1 MKLIGL
7 TGGIGAGKST
17 VSDYLKQKGYPVL
30 DADMVARE
38 IVEPGR
44 PTLSELSHTFGE
56 EILNPDGSL
65 NRGALAKIV
74 FADAHKKQLMDQIM
88 HGRVI
93 DILLNRAKA
102 MTDEPVVF
110 IDVPLLFETGMD
122 FYMDQVWMVDAA
134 EDLRIQRVMNRDGSS
149 MEEVRKRIQFQSDR
163 DEKIQKSH
171 VILDNCCDKRILFE
185 QIDER
190 LRELWENEGLLC
202 EDSF

>member
-30 DADMVARE
+30 DADLVARE
-38 IVEPGR
+38 IVEPGTE
-44 PTLSELSHTFGE
+44 TLSELSRAFGE
-56 EILNPDGSL
+56 EILNPEGSL
-65 NRGALAKIV
+65 NRGVLAKIV
-74 FADAHKKQLMDQIM
+74 FTDANKKLLMDRIM
-88 HGRVI
+88 HGKVI
-93 DILLNRAKA
+93 DILLSRAKA

-122 FYMDQVWMVDAA
+122 RYMDQVWMVDAD
-134 EDLRIQRVMNRDGSS
+134 EDVRIQRVMNRDGSS
-149 MEEVRKRIQFQSDR
+149 MEDVRKRIQYQSGR

-171 VILDNCCDKRILFE
+171 VILNNCCDRKILYE

-190 LRELWENEGLLC
+190 LSELWENEGL
-202 EDSF
+202 

>member
-30 DADMVARE
+30 DADLVARE
-38 IVEPGR
+38 IVEPGTE
-44 PTLSELSHTFGE
+44 TLSELSRAFGE
-56 EILNPDGSL
+56 EILNPEGSL
-65 NRGALAKIV
+65 NRGVLAKIV
-74 FADAHKKQLMDQIM
+74 FTDANKKQLMDRIM
-88 HGRVI
+88 HGKVI
-93 DILLNRAKA
+93 DILLSRAKA

-122 FYMDQVWMVDAA
+122 RYMDQVWMVDAD
-134 EDLRIQRVMNRDGSS
+134 EDVRIQRVMNRDGSS
-149 MEEVRKRIQFQSDR
+149 MEDVRKRIQYQSGR

-171 VILDNCCDKRILFE
+171 VILNNCCDRKILYE

-190 LRELWENEGLLC
+190 LSELWENEGL
-202 EDSF
+202 

>member
-30 DADMVARE
+30 DADLVARE
-38 IVEPGR
+38 IVEPGTE
-44 PTLSELSHTFGE
+44 TLSELSRAFGE
-56 EILNPDGSL
+56 EILNPEGSL
-65 NRGALAKIV
+65 NRGVLAKIV
-74 FADAHKKQLMDQIM
+74 FTDANKKQLMDQIM
-88 HGRVI
+88 HGKVI
-93 DILLNRAKA
+93 DILLSRAKA

-122 FYMDQVWMVDAA
+122 RYMDQVWMVDAD
-134 EDLRIQRVMNRDGSS
+134 EDVRIQRVMNRDGSS
-149 MEEVRKRIQFQSDR
+149 MEDVRKRIQYQSGR

-171 VILDNCCDKRILFE
+171 VILNNCCDRKILYR

-190 LRELWENEGLLC
+190 LSELWENEGL
-202 EDSF
+202 

>member
-30 DADMVARE
+30 DADLVARE
-38 IVEPGR
+38 IVEPGTE
-44 PTLSELSHTFGE
+44 TLSELSRAFGE
-56 EILNPDGSL
+56 EILNPEGSL
-65 NRGALAKIV
+65 NRGVLAKIV
-74 FADAHKKQLMDQIM
+74 FTDANKKQLMDQIM
-88 HGRVI
+88 HGKVI
-93 DILLNRAKA
+93 DILLSRAKA

-122 FYMDQVWMVDAA
+122 RYMDQVWMVDAD
-134 EDLRIQRVMNRDGSS
+134 EDVRIQRVMNRDGSS
-149 MEEVRKRIQFQSDR
+149 MEDVRKRIQYQSGR

-171 VILDNCCDKRILFE
+171 VILNNCCDRKILYE

-190 LRELWENEGLLC
+190 LSELWENEGL
-202 EDSF
+202 

>member
-30 DADMVARE
+30 DADLVARE
-38 IVEPGR
+38 IVEPGTE
-44 PTLSELSHTFGE
+44 TLSELSRAFGE
-56 EILNPDGSL
+56 EILNPEGSL
-65 NRGALAKIV
+65 NRGVLAKIV
-74 FADAHKKQLMDQIM
+74 FTDANKKLLMDRIM
-88 HGRVI
+88 HGKVI
-93 DILLNRAKA
+93 DILLSRAKA

-122 FYMDQVWMVDAA
+122 RYMDQVWMVDAD
-134 EDLRIQRVMNRDGSS
+134 EDVRIQRVMNRDGSS
-149 MEEVRKRIQFQSDR
+149 MEDVRKRIQYQSGR

-171 VILDNCCDKRILFE
+171 VILNNCCDRKILYR

-190 LRELWENEGLLC
+190 LSELWENEGL
-202 EDSF
+202 